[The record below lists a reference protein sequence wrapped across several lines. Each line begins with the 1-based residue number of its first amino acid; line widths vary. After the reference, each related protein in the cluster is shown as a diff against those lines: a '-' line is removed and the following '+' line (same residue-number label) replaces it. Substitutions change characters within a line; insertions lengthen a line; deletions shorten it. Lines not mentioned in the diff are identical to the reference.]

1 MRPFSSSVRSSSS
14 LPLDVDSLSHLLT
27 PARSSAAALHTLG
40 AGERE
45 RGRGEGGRE
54 GEREGEREGGR
65 ERGER
70 EGGRER
76 GKKE

>member
-1 MRPFSSSVRSSSS
+1 MRSSSL

-45 RGRGEGGRE
+45 RGRREGVREGGRE
-54 GEREGEREGGR
+54 GGREGRKKRKNEGDSD
-65 ERGER
+65 EASSS
-70 EGGRER
+70 
-76 GKKE
+76 KKQSM